1 MTLEEAL
8 WGSDNTVFTGLMMK
22 DPDGRDLENDSAAVI
37 DVAKRL
43 GITADIGA
51 YPHPSVVLGTQEVS
65 PLDTTT
71 AYATIANGGRK
82 VVPTTTSKVVS
93 NAVDKDEI
101 LYEAP
106 HEP

>member
-8 WGSDNTVFTGLMMK
+8 WGSDNTVFTGLMMN
-22 DPDGRDLENDSAAVI
+22 PDGRGLENDSAAVI
-37 DVAKRL
+37 EVAKRL
-43 GITADIGA
+43 GITADVGA

-65 PLDTTT
+65 PLDMTT

-82 VVPTTTSKVVS
+82 VVPTTISKVVS
-93 NAVDKDEI
+93 NAVGKDEI